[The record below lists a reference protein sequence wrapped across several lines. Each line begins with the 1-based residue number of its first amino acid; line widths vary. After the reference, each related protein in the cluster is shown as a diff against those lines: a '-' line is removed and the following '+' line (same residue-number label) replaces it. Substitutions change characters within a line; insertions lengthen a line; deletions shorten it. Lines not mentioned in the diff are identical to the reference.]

1 MHIHNLIFLG
11 MALTYTSDP
20 NLLIEIGRLLKQ
32 ARIKEDLPLKDM
44 AKWLGMRIEQIQAI
58 EDGNPAYFQKSP
70 QSLIWFS
77 RVYAKKLGVHLPELV
92 FTNIHRINSSIP
104 QVPKEIP
111 AFLLK
116 NDSS

>member
-1 MHIHNLIFLG
+1 

-58 EDGNPAYFQKSP
+58 EDGNPA
-70 QSLIWFS
+70 
-77 RVYAKKLGVHLPELV
+77 
-92 FTNIHRINSSIP
+92 
-104 QVPKEIP
+104 
-111 AFLLK
+111 FLLK
-116 NDSS
+116 NNAS